1 MKSPFKAWSSSLV
14 FRVTSTIVALSVV
27 IIWLLGSA
35 LYTRISAGIFDEK
48 LKLSISDAQSTARN
62 TQLQLTFS
70 QYQDKAAL
78 KLIFSEILAVP
89 PKTFESAARE
99 LAIFTYENTGGRYR
113 FDGTSNLLDPKSV
126 PESLRDKTR
135 AISLTNSSTNS
146 LTKWQRTDLLYVD
159 GKVEPA
165 IAVGHILKIKGAGK
179 YEFYVLFSLAQQS
192 RTMSLILNYLWL
204 TGIAL
209 TLLIGLVTFF
219 VLRRL
224 ISPIRDAARVAEELT
239 AGNLE
244 LRMDIQGQ
252 DEIASLGYSFNE
264 MAVSLQQQISRLENL
279 SKLQQ
284 RFVSDVSHELRTP
297 LTTIRMASQVIY
309 SARENFEPT
318 VTRSAELLI
327 SQIERFESL
336 LTDLLEV
343 SRFDAQAAILEIE
356 EVDVITLVKET
367 IDYLHPSQDRIIHL
381 WAPDKPVLV
390 DVDPRRIKRII
401 RNLISN
407 AVDHREDKN
416 IDIQI
421 EETEN
426 EVSIGV
432 RDYGVGFNY
441 IDKKLLFERFWRAD
455 SSRARTTGGT
465 GLGLSIALEDARLHQ
480 GEIDVWG
487 EPTKG
492 AHFVLTIPK
501 FAGGTII
508 SKPISAQ
515 PE

>member
-1 MKSPFKAWSSSLV
+1 MKSPFAAWRSSLV
-14 FRVTSTIVALSVV
+14 FRVTSTIVALSVI

-35 LYTRISAGIFDEK
+35 LFNQISSGIFDEK

-78 KLIFSEILAVP
+78 KLILAEILAVP
-89 PKTFESAARE
+89 PKSFESAARE
-99 LAIFTYENTGGRYR
+99 LAIFSYAKTKSLYKY
-113 FDGTSNLLDPKSV
+113 DGTSNLLEANSV
-126 PESLRDKTR
+126 SEKFRILTR
-135 AISLTNSSTNS
+135 ASKKTVWDRTN
-146 LTKWQRTDLLYVD
+146 LKYID
-159 GKVEPA
+159 GKIEPA
-165 IAVGHILKIKGAGK
+165 IVVGHNLTIKGAGK

-192 RTMSLILNYLWL
+192 RTMALILNYLWL

-209 TLLIGLVTFF
+209 TLLIGLITFF
-219 VLRRL
+219 VFRRL
-224 ISPIRDAARVAEELT
+224 IAPIRDAARVAEELT

-244 LRMDIQGQ
+244 LRMDIQGE

-309 SARENFEPT
+309 ASRESFDPT
-318 VTRSAELLI
+318 ISRSAELLI

-343 SRFDAQAAILEIE
+343 SRFDAQAAVLEIE
-356 EVDVITLVKET
+356 EVDITALVKET
-367 IDYLHPSQDRIIHL
+367 IDYLHPSQDRIINL
-381 WAPDKPVLV
+381 WAPDKPVMV
-390 DVDPRRIKRII
+390 DVDPRRIKRIV

-407 AVDHREDKN
+407 AVDHREDKS

-421 EETEN
+421 EENEN
-426 EVSIGV
+426 EVSVGV
-432 RDYGVGFNY
+432 RDYGIGFNY
-441 IDKKLLFERFWRAD
+441 TDKKLLFERFWRAD

-465 GLGLSIALEDARLHQ
+465 GLGLSIALEDAKLHQ

-487 EPTKG
+487 ARGLG

-501 FAGGTII
+501 FAGGSIQ

>member
-1 MKSPFKAWSSSLV
+1 MKSPFAAWRSSLV
-14 FRVTSTIVALSVV
+14 FRVTSTIVALSVI

-35 LYTRISAGIFDEK
+35 LFNQISSGIFDEK

-78 KLIFSEILAVP
+78 KLILAEILAVP
-89 PKTFESAARE
+89 PKSFESAARE
-99 LAIFTYENTGGRYR
+99 LAIFSYAKTKSLYKY
-113 FDGTSNLLDPKSV
+113 DGTSNLLEANSV
-126 PESLRDKTR
+126 SEKFRILTR
-135 AISLTNSSTNS
+135 ASKKTVWDRTN
-146 LTKWQRTDLLYVD
+146 LKYID
-159 GKVEPA
+159 GKIEPA
-165 IAVGHILKIKGAGK
+165 IVVGHNLTIEGAGK

-192 RTMSLILNYLWL
+192 RTMALILNYLWL

-209 TLLIGLVTFF
+209 TLLIGLITFF
-219 VLRRL
+219 VFRRL
-224 ISPIRDAARVAEELT
+224 IAPIRDAARVAEELT

-244 LRMDIQGQ
+244 LRMDIQGE

-309 SARENFEPT
+309 ASRESFDPT
-318 VTRSAELLI
+318 ISRSAELLI

-343 SRFDAQAAILEIE
+343 SRFDAQAAVLEIE
-356 EVDVITLVKET
+356 EVDITALVKET
-367 IDYLHPSQDRIIHL
+367 IDYLHPSQDRIIQL
-381 WAPDKPVLV
+381 WAPDKPVMV
-390 DVDPRRIKRII
+390 DVDPRRIKRIV

-407 AVDHREDKN
+407 AVDHREDKS

-421 EETEN
+421 VENEN
-426 EVSIGV
+426 EVSVGV
-432 RDYGVGFNY
+432 RDYGIGFNY
-441 IDKKLLFERFWRAD
+441 TDKKLLFERFWRAD

-465 GLGLSIALEDARLHQ
+465 GLGLSIALEDAKLHQ

-487 EPTKG
+487 ARGLG

-501 FAGGTII
+501 FAGGSIQ

>member
-1 MKSPFKAWSSSLV
+1 VKSPFAAWRSSLV
-14 FRVTSTIVALSVV
+14 FRVTSTIVALSVI

-35 LYTRISAGIFDEK
+35 LFNQISSGIFDEK

-78 KLIFSEILAVP
+78 KLILADILAVP
-89 PKTFESAARE
+89 PKSFESAARE
-99 LAIFTYENTGGRYR
+99 LAIFSYAKTKSLYKY
-113 FDGTSNLLDPKSV
+113 DGTSNLLEANSV
-126 PESLRDKTR
+126 SEKFRILTR
-135 AISLTNSSTNS
+135 ASKKTVWDRTN
-146 LTKWQRTDLLYVD
+146 LKYID
-159 GKVEPA
+159 GKIEPA
-165 IAVGHILKIKGAGK
+165 IVVGHNLTIKGAGK

-192 RTMSLILNYLWL
+192 RTMALILNYLWL

-209 TLLIGLVTFF
+209 TLLIGLITFF
-219 VLRRL
+219 VFRRL
-224 ISPIRDAARVAEELT
+224 IAPIRDAARVAEELT

-244 LRMDIQGQ
+244 LRMDIQGE

-309 SARENFEPT
+309 ASREAFEPT
-318 VTRSAELLI
+318 IARSAELLI

-343 SRFDAQAAILEIE
+343 SRFDAQAAVLEIE
-356 EVDVITLVKET
+356 EVDITALVKET
-367 IDYLHPSQDRIIHL
+367 IDYLHPSQDRAINL
-381 WAPDKPVLV
+381 WAPDRPVMV
-390 DVDPRRIKRII
+390 DVDPRRIKRIV

-407 AVDHREDKN
+407 AVDHREDKS
-416 IDIQI
+416 IDVQI
-421 EETEN
+421 EENEN
-426 EVSIGV
+426 EVSVGV
-432 RDYGVGFNY
+432 RDYGIGFNY
-441 IDKKLLFERFWRAD
+441 TDKKLLFERFWRAD

-465 GLGLSIALEDARLHQ
+465 GLGLSIALEDAKLHQ

-487 EPTKG
+487 ARGLG

-501 FAGGTII
+501 FAGGSIQ

>member
-1 MKSPFKAWSSSLV
+1 MKSPFKAWGSSLV
-14 FRVTSTIVALSVV
+14 FRVTSTIVSLSV
-27 IIWLLGSA
+27 IIVWLLGSA
-35 LYTRISAGIFDEK
+35 LYNQISVGIFDEK

-89 PKTFESAARE
+89 PKSFESAARE
-99 LAIFTYENTGGRYR
+99 IAIFTFANTENKYR
-113 FDGTSNLLDPKSV
+113 FDGTSNLVEPKSV
-126 PESLRDKTR
+126 PSEFREKVRASES
-135 AISLTNSSTNS
+135 
-146 LTKWQRTDLLYVD
+146 TKWERTNLRYID
-159 GKVEPA
+159 GKVERA
-165 IAVGHILKIKGAGK
+165 IVVGHNLKITGAGK
-179 YEFYVLFSLAQQS
+179 YEFYVIFSLAQQG
-192 RTMSLILNYLWL
+192 RTMELILNYLRL

-209 TLLIGLVTFF
+209 ILLIGLITFF

-224 ISPIRDAARVAEELT
+224 ISPIRDAARVAEELM

-244 LRMDIQGQ
+244 LRMDIQGK

-309 SARENFEPT
+309 SSKESFEPT
-318 VTRSAELLI
+318 VGRSAELLI

-356 EVDVITLVKET
+356 EVDLTVLVKET
-367 IDYLHPSQDRIIHL
+367 IDYLHPSQDRTIHL
-381 WAPDKPVLV
+381 WAPDNPVLA
-390 DVDPRRIKRII
+390 DVDPRRIKRIL

-416 IDIQI
+416 IDVQI

-441 IDKKLLFERFWRAD
+441 IEKKLLFERFWRAD

-465 GLGLSIALEDARLHQ
+465 GLGLSIALEDAKLHQ

-487 EPTKG
+487 EPSKG
-492 AHFVLTIPK
+492 SHFVLTIPK
-501 FAGGTII
+501 FAGGTIN

>member
-1 MKSPFKAWSSSLV
+1 MKSPFAAWRSSLV
-14 FRVTSTIVALSVV
+14 FRVTSTIVALSVI

-35 LYTRISAGIFDEK
+35 LFNQISSGIFDEK

-78 KLIFSEILAVP
+78 KLILADILAVP
-89 PKTFESAARE
+89 PKSFESAARE
-99 LAIFTYENTGGRYR
+99 LAIFSYAKTKSLYKY
-113 FDGTSNLLDPKSV
+113 DGTSNLLEANSV
-126 PESLRDKTR
+126 SEKFRILTR
-135 AISLTNSSTNS
+135 ASKKTVWDRTN
-146 LTKWQRTDLLYVD
+146 LKYID
-159 GKVEPA
+159 GKIEPA
-165 IAVGHILKIKGAGK
+165 IVVGHNLTIKGAGK

-192 RTMSLILNYLWL
+192 RTMALILNYLWL

-209 TLLIGLVTFF
+209 TLLIGLITFF
-219 VLRRL
+219 VFRRL
-224 ISPIRDAARVAEELT
+224 IAPIRDAARVAEELT

-244 LRMDIQGQ
+244 LRMDIQGE

-309 SARENFEPT
+309 ASREAFEPT
-318 VTRSAELLI
+318 IARSAELLI

-343 SRFDAQAAILEIE
+343 SRFDAQAAVLEIE
-356 EVDVITLVKET
+356 EVDITALVKET
-367 IDYLHPSQDRIIHL
+367 IDYLHPSQDRAINL
-381 WAPDKPVLV
+381 WAPDRPVMV
-390 DVDPRRIKRII
+390 DVDPRRIKRIV

-407 AVDHREDKN
+407 AVDHREDKS
-416 IDIQI
+416 IDVQI
-421 EETEN
+421 EENEN
-426 EVSIGV
+426 EVSVGV
-432 RDYGVGFNY
+432 RDYGIGFNY
-441 IDKKLLFERFWRAD
+441 TDKKLLFERFWRAD

-465 GLGLSIALEDARLHQ
+465 GLGLSIALEDAKLHQ

-487 EPTKG
+487 ARGLG

-501 FAGGTII
+501 FAGGSIQ

>member
-1 MKSPFKAWSSSLV
+1 MKSPFAAWRSSLV
-14 FRVTSTIVALSVV
+14 FRVTSTIVALSVI

-35 LYTRISAGIFDEK
+35 LFNQISSGIFDEK

-78 KLIFSEILAVP
+78 KLILAEILAVP
-89 PKTFESAARE
+89 PKSFESAARE
-99 LAIFTYENTGGRYR
+99 LAIFSYAKTKSLYKY
-113 FDGTSNLLDPKSV
+113 DGTSNLLEANSV
-126 PESLRDKTR
+126 SEKFRVLTR
-135 AISLTNSSTNS
+135 ASKKTVWDRTN
-146 LTKWQRTDLLYVD
+146 LKYID
-159 GKVEPA
+159 GKIEPA
-165 IAVGHILKIKGAGK
+165 IVVGHNLTIKGAGK

-192 RTMSLILNYLWL
+192 RTMALILNYLWL

-209 TLLIGLVTFF
+209 TLLIGLITFF
-219 VLRRL
+219 VFRRL
-224 ISPIRDAARVAEELT
+224 IAPIRDAARVAEELT

-244 LRMDIQGQ
+244 LRMDIQGE

-309 SARENFEPT
+309 ASRESFDPT
-318 VTRSAELLI
+318 ISRSAELLI

-343 SRFDAQAAILEIE
+343 SRFDAQAAVLEIE
-356 EVDVITLVKET
+356 EVDITALVKET
-367 IDYLHPSQDRIIHL
+367 IDYLHPSQDRIIQL
-381 WAPDKPVLV
+381 WAPDKPVMV
-390 DVDPRRIKRII
+390 DVDPRRIKRIV

-407 AVDHREDKN
+407 AVDHREDKS

-421 EETEN
+421 EENEN
-426 EVSIGV
+426 EVSVGV
-432 RDYGVGFNY
+432 RDYGIGFNY
-441 IDKKLLFERFWRAD
+441 TDKKLLFERFWRAD

-465 GLGLSIALEDARLHQ
+465 GLGLSIALEDAKLHQ

-487 EPTKG
+487 ARGLG

-501 FAGGTII
+501 FAGGSIQ

>member
-1 MKSPFKAWSSSLV
+1 MKSPFKAWRASLV
-14 FRVTSTIVALSVV
+14 FRVTSTIVALSGVL
-27 IIWLLGSA
+27 IWLLGSA
-35 LYTRISAGIFDEK
+35 LYSQISSGIFDEK
-48 LKLSISDAQSTARN
+48 LQLSILDAQSTARN

-70 QYQDKAAL
+70 QYQDKAQL
-78 KLIFSEILAVP
+78 KAIFVDILSVP
-89 PKTFESAARE
+89 PKTYENAARE
-99 LAIFTYENTGGRYR
+99 LAIFAFAKTPSKYK
-113 FDGTSNLLDPKSV
+113 FDGSSNFLDPKSV
-126 PESLRDKTR
+126 NEEFRMKTR
-135 AISLTNSSTNS
+135 ESKKTT
-146 LTKWQRTDLLYVD
+146 WERTTLRYVD
-159 GKVEPA
+159 GKSEPA
-165 IAVGHILKIKGAGK
+165 IVVGHDLTISGAGK
-179 YEFYVLFSLAQQS
+179 YEFYVLFSLAQQM

-209 TLLIGLVTFF
+209 TFLIGLVTFF

-239 AGNLE
+239 AGNLD
-244 LRMDIQGQ
+244 LRMDIQGE

-309 SARENFEPT
+309 AARDSFETT
-318 VTRSAELLI
+318 VSRSAELLI

-343 SRFDAQAAILEIE
+343 SRFDAQAAVLEIE
-356 EVDVITLVKET
+356 ETDITALVKET

-381 WAPDKPVLV
+381 NAPEKPVFV
-390 DVDPRRIKRII
+390 DVDPRRIKRIL
-401 RNLISN
+401 RNLIAN
-407 AVDHREDKN
+407 AVDHREDKE
-416 IDIQI
+416 IDVRI

-426 EVSIGV
+426 EVSVGV

-441 IDKKLLFERFWRAD
+441 TDKKLLFERFWRAD
-455 SSRARTTGGT
+455 SSRARSTGGT
-465 GLGLSIALEDARLHQ
+465 GLGLSIALEDAKLHQ
-480 GEIDVWG
+480 GDIDVWG
-487 EPTKG
+487 ERGQG
-492 AHFVLTIPK
+492 AHFVLTVPK
-501 FAGGTII
+501 FAGGSIQ
-508 SKPISAQ
+508 SRPIPAQ